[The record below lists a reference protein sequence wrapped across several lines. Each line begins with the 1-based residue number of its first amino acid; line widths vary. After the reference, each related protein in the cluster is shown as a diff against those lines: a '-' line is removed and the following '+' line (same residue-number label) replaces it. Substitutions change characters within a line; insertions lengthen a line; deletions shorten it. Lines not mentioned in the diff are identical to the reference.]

1 MKHTII
7 HAALTSLLP
16 LLALSVAGCAQRA
29 PYLESQM
36 GQSLSMLRAQQ
47 TVNPEASNNTDPVAG
62 MDARAAQSA
71 HERYEQSFRTPQTQR
86 NAFTIGI
93 GTATNTGPNR

>member
-1 MKHTII
+1 MKNLTTRL
-7 HAALTSLLP
+7 ALASAMT
-16 LLALSVAGCAQRA
+16 LLAAGCAQRA

-47 TVNPEASNNTDPVAG
+47 TINPEASNNTDPVAG
-62 MDARAAQSA
+62 MDARSAQIA
-71 HERYEQSFRTPQTQR
+71 RERYEQSFRTPVTPPR

-93 GTATNTGPNR
+93 SGR